1 MSAKTIQKNQIYICN
16 WSKKLSGLWNL
27 CGWPPPHFEKSLHF
41 LKASI
46 SDNCNIVISDVSDER
61 KTYYFAIFLY
71 QFLLSEP
78 FLTIAKCSHPESA
91 QLTKTKAE
99 KAKKKLTEAKSAEE
113 EEREAFCQRR
123 DERIHNSP
131 PQVAGVVVVVVGVAC

>member
-1 MSAKTIQKNQIYICN
+1 MTIATL
-16 WSKKLSGLWNL
+16 SLVTLVTREKLILL
-27 CGWPPPHFEKSLHF
+27 PFF
-41 LKASI
+41 
-46 SDNCNIVISDVSDER
+46 
-61 KTYYFAIFLY
+61 FIFFY